1 MAAYKMDP
9 HVGQSPDV
17 LLFSLCST
25 LFPCISFI
33 QEKFLVKI
41 LRRVDGSVVQPG
53 AVPILWIMSLQLLS
67 PLCWVF
73 QLMSSPLGPES
84 LLLSWNQFPIPTAT
98 HLLSISWPSLLS
110 HLSPFNFSPLS
121 PFTPVPVPLF
131 PPPHSPSQIPLPLYL
146 LWQFCSHF

>member
-53 AVPILWIMSLQLLS
+53 AVPILWIMSLQVLS

-73 QLMSSPLGPES
+73 QLMSSPMEPGS
-84 LLLSWNQFPIPTAT
+84 LLLSWHLGHAGSYPQSPILHCYMPLFNFLTLCTFP
-98 HLLSISWPSLLS
+98 PSL
-110 HLSPFNFSPLS
+110 P
-121 PFTPVPVPLF
+121 TPDLPAF
-131 PPPHSPSQIPLPLYL
+131 PPPWRDP
-146 LWQFCSHF
+146 